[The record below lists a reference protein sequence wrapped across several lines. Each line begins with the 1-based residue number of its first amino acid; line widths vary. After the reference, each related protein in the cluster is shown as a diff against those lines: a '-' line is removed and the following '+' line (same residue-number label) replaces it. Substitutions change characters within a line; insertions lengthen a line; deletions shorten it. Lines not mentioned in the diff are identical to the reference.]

1 MTAQR
6 PLRAAFV
13 GGSIQSAVGYA
24 HYAAARMDGR
34 FDIVAGC
41 FSRNPAINRAS
52 ADAYGVDAARL
63 YPDWRLLLQ
72 SEAQDID
79 VAIILTPTPSH
90 VENVTACLKAGV
102 PVICEKAL
110 AASAEDAERLAE
122 LQQKLNGFL
131 AVTFNYS
138 GYPMVREL
146 RDLIAGGAL
155 GRILHIEA
163 EMPQEGFI
171 RRKGDAPA
179 ATPQDWRLI
188 DGRIPTLHLDLGV
201 HLHQLVY
208 YLTRLKPLEVSATQ
222 DTFGCFDNVA
232 DTASALARYED
243 GAVAHFWFSKAALGH
258 RNGLR
263 LRLYGERASAEWTQ
277 AEPETLHLSYADG
290 RREILDRGGEA
301 SVARAARY
309 TRFKAGH
316 PAGYIEAFANLY
328 TDIADALLAHK
339 AGQAAVANE
348 EVFGADLAAEGLH
361 FMQAMTDAARMR
373 SWCAVL
379 GQTRTATRG
388 RAAA

>member
-1 MTAQR
+1 MTHHA
-6 PLRAAFV
+6 PLRAAFI

-34 FDIVAGC
+34 FDITAGC
-41 FSRNPAINRAS
+41 FSRNPAINRATAES
-52 ADAYGVDAARL
+52 YSLNLSRL

-72 SEAQDID
+72 AEAQNID
-79 VAIILTPTPSH
+79 VAIILTPTPAH
-90 VENVTACLKAGV
+90 VENVAACLKAGI

-110 AASAEDAERLAE
+110 AATAGEAERLLDLQRAE
-122 LQQKLNGFL
+122 RGFL

-146 RDLIAGGAL
+146 RSMIEGGKL

-171 RRKGDAPA
+171 RRNGDAPA
-179 ATPQDWRLI
+179 AQPQEWRLR
-188 DGRIPTLHLDLGV
+188 DGEIPTLHLDLGV

-208 YLTRLKPLEVSATQ
+208 YLTRFKPLEVSATQ
-222 DTFGCFDNVA
+222 DRFGCFENVA
-232 DTASALARYED
+232 DTVSALARYEG
-243 GAVAHFWFSKAALGH
+243 GAAAHFWFSKAALGH

-263 LRLYGERASAEWTQ
+263 IRLYGERAAAEWTQ
-277 AEPETLHLSYADG
+277 GEPELLHLSHSNG
-290 RREILDRGGEA
+290 QREILDRGGEA
-301 SVARAARY
+301 PIARAARY

-339 AGQAAVANE
+339 AGKTYAKD
-348 EVFGADLAAEGLH
+348 EVFGAELAAEGLY
-361 FMQAMTDAARMR
+361 FMHAMTESASMKSWRTVQGQTHIAARAR
-373 SWCAVL
+373 E
-379 GQTRTATRG
+379 
-388 RAAA
+388 AA